1 MDSKLARKIAVEN
14 YKQKYDRTVD
24 WHESTFRKSFESALS
39 KAIAS
44 GDLFFTVSHTIS
56 EESYKLDL
64 PKYKGVAMALSHFK
78 NLGYIIT
85 NFEFRYDESDGYE
98 RKILIYGFEI

>member
-14 YKQKYDRTVD
+14 YKQKYDTMVD

-39 KAIAS
+39 KAIAN
-44 GDLFFTVSHTIS
+44 GDLFFTVSHTIL
-56 EESYKLDL
+56 EQSYKLDL

-78 NLGYIIT
+78 NLGYTIT
-85 NFEFRYDESDGYE
+85 SFEFRYDESDGYE
-98 RKILIYGFEI
+98 RKILIYGFGI